1 MKNSTSILFVLA
13 LAAGAH
19 GATTEWVGTANG
31 ADAGAL
37 IMSGGQLQNVSHWSN
52 GVPDGTTDVIVR
64 QNWTRAMGA
73 GTLQMKSL
81 EVKGDFQFLTL
92 SADEENAV
100 RNGTYNQADYK
111 APTLIIG
118 DGGLSFSGDGNLNI
132 GSVEYRYGFEKVVVG
147 GDIAFNNMGRLQICY
162 NPNSTYG
169 TDNWSLDVGGVVR
182 MNGDTGT
189 QRFAVNK
196 CGNGNYEGPNPT
208 ATVDAYV
215 RLGGIDGR
223 GYMYSHDPGATSTN
237 IYFQAQDGK
246 AFQGGR
252 WSGFIGKYNMGDTPV
267 GINLVMDGG
276 EGGGKQY
283 LRLTSPDNEENL
295 ALDKLTLT
303 VKSGHIGVSN
313 PGERFDSVTLEGG
326 TLEIDLKSDYDPSVN
341 YMDVFYADSL
351 EIKGESRILLSAA
364 PNSEITAFDVLNV
377 FGDGRV
383 ELVIDLLPEFFSVGD
398 SLEENLQTLLI
409 AKFKDVLSKEISD
422 VKFTNR
428 LNKSPVAL
436 VAGEGQ
442 MSIHLERLMK
452 QHGQTQA
459 FASSRTLELNPRHP
473 VIKKL
478 ATAVFEKKEESK
490 VTDAIWVLYDQARA
504 IEGEPL
510 RDPAGFAAKINS
522 FLENGL

>member
-189 QRFAVNK
+189 QLFAVNK

-246 AFQGGR
+246 TFQGGD
-252 WSGFIGKYNMGDTPV
+252 WTGVIAKNYEDGLSVTF
-267 GINLVMDGG
+267 NLVMDGG
-276 EGGGKQY
+276 ADGGRQY
-283 LRLTSPDNEENL
+283 LRLAQDPERAFEASRRPDIFNL
-295 ALDKLTLT
+295 N
-303 VKSGHIGVSN
+303 VKSGYMGIYNANAS
-313 PGERFDSVTLEGG
+313 RFNKIELNGG
-326 TLEIDLKSDYDPSVN
+326 TLEVAYIRAGTHDPSQDE
-341 YMDVFYADSL
+341 MGSIYADKL
-351 EIKGESRILLSAA
+351 EINAA
-364 PNSEITAFDVLNV
+364 SQIIFDVSGGASSMYENDMMYVGDISGSGVVTLVIEFDANYFAEGKEINDSYQIFSLSDANNYDWAQALV
-377 FGDGRV
+377 KVMYKGGDISGQFSKLEARYSGDGTGGSV
-383 ELVIDLLPEFFSVGD
+383 WVDLVGVVPEP
-398 SLEENLQTLLI
+398 
-409 AKFKDVLSKEISD
+409 AA
-422 VKFTNR
+422 
-428 LNKSPVAL
+428 VAAIL
-436 VAGEGQ
+436 GAAA
-442 MSIHLERLMK
+442 L
-452 QHGQTQA
+452 A
-459 FASSRTLELNPRHP
+459 FAVWRKR
-473 VIKKL
+473 K
-478 ATAVFEKKEESK
+478 
-490 VTDAIWVLYDQARA
+490 
-504 IEGEPL
+504 
-510 RDPAGFAAKINS
+510 
-522 FLENGL
+522 